1 LIKGGLPKKYLVNS
15 EIKLMFMK
23 NKMITILSL
32 IAFVII
38 GIAASQPASKKYER
52 NLKVLP
58 KDISDADLDSIMDTY
73 SKHLNVGCD
82 FCHANSKSNPQD
94 LDHASDDK
102 PEKEI
107 TRQMMRMTAAIN
119 KDFFDY
125 TIIYKAGEKMAVSC
139 FTCHDGFA
147 RPELKHEKKQ

>member
-1 LIKGGLPKKYLVNS
+1 MTQFS
-15 EIKLMFMK
+15 FMK
-23 NKMITILSL
+23 NKAITMFGLAVVVFTCFAA
-32 IAFVII
+32 IA
-38 GIAASQPASKKYER
+38 PLKNER

-58 KDISDADLDSIMDTY
+58 KDISNADLDSIMETY
-73 SKHLNVGCD
+73 SKQLNVSCD
-82 FCHANSKSNPQD
+82 FCHANSKTNPQD
-94 LDHASDDK
+94 LDLASDDK

-125 TIIYKAGEKMAVSC
+125 TIIYKAGETMAVNC
-139 FTCHDGFA
+139 YTCHDGFP